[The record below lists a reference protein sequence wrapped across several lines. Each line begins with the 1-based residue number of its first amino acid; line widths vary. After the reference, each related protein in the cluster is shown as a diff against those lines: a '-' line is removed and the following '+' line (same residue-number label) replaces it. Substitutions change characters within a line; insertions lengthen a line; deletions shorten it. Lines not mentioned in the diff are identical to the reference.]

1 MADQEID
8 RLLLEIEV
16 EDKTQGG
23 SKKLVD
29 EFATAISKLQA
40 EINKLDVSK
49 LEAVS
54 KALSFGGAGGG
65 GAKGTSAI
73 GKQSA
78 ELKQAR
84 KELAALTKAYDE
96 YAQAGVS
103 GDALATIREQ
113 LGIDEAQK
121 KVDELSTQGGVGSAI
136 EDVEQTTKDWSEE
149 VGEINTKM
157 DYLQAKA
164 ELVQETLE
172 KGAKTKRAYIN
183 LKGQEISLDERITKE
198 IEKQEK
204 AQADLDKKLKDAGL
218 KQSLGGLDTPL
229 QALQAQLTL
238 VNEKLKNS
246 DLTAEQYVRLR
257 KQALSLEQRIN
268 KEIEKQLPK
277 QDKTKKS
284 ELGALHASIKRVAIY
299 RAIRGALKAITNAFK
314 EGFGN
319 LAQFS
324 DEVNQTMSQLT
335 SSFTI
340 IKNSVAVSFLP
351 LLNALAPTMQALA
364 GDIANIANAIS
375 YLTAKMQGN
384 ATYLKVNVDYL
395 KKFNEQSRLLSF
407 DTFEKLGNNTDVSGM
422 FDEAKVSEGF
432 DTGKLAEALTIL
444 TSIAGVLAI
453 IGGAKIISHIVDG
466 SLKEGIKSITSGL
479 KSGYGQL
486 ALWVAAIGLLALGIE
501 KVTNNWNDANIE
513 GWEKGIVIATAAMAA
528 LATAVIAVV
537 MAVQGLKGV
546 GAVIAMGVGLTGAIL
561 AAGTEIAKITKPK
574 NYAFGGDYNSADL
587 FYANENGQ
595 TELIA
600 STNSGSGAVM
610 NMQQLESAIY
620 SGMVKAMASGENG
633 ESAIYLDGNKV
644 GTFIAGNNGFRSEAN
659 RRNTGLNWR

>member
-54 KALSFGGAGGG
+54 KALSFSGAGGG
-65 GAKGTSAI
+65 GAKGTSGV

-84 KELAALTKAYDE
+84 KELAELTKAYDE
-96 YAQAGVS
+96 FARAGVR
-103 GDALATIREQ
+103 GDDLASIREQ

-121 KVDELSTQGGVGSAI
+121 RVDELSAQGGMGEQLKQVENVAHKQLELNSLR
-136 EDVEQTTKDWSEE
+136 DVQRAQLDIINRKLQNENLSEE
-149 VGEINTKM
+149 
-157 DYLQAKA
+157 
-164 ELVQETLE
+164 
-172 KGAKTKRAYIN
+172 
-183 LKGQEISLDERITKE
+183 
-198 IEKQEK
+198 
-204 AQADLDKKLKDAGL
+204 
-218 KQSLGGLDTPL
+218 
-229 QALQAQLTL
+229 
-238 VNEKLKNS
+238 
-246 DLTAEQYVRLR
+246 EQVRLK
-257 KQALSLEQRIN
+257 KQALSLE
-268 KEIEKQLPK
+268 KAMKGTGEKNLL
-277 QDKTKKS
+277 S
-284 ELGALHASIKRVAIY
+284 AIKRVAIY

-314 EGFGN
+314 EGFSN

-324 DEVNQTMSQLT
+324 DEVNQKMSQLT

-340 IKNSVAVSFLP
+340 IKNSVAVTFLP

-479 KSGYGQL
+479 KSGYGQI
-486 ALWVAAIGLLALGIE
+486 ALWVAAIGSLAVGIE
-501 KVTNNWNDANIE
+501 KVVNNWNNANIE

-528 LATAVIAVV
+528 LATALTAVV
-537 MAVQGLKGV
+537 MSIQGLKGV
-546 GAVIAMGVGLTGAIL
+546 GAVVAMGVALTGAIL
-561 AAGTEIAKITKPK
+561 AAGTEIAKATKPK

-600 STNSGSGAVM
+600 STNSGGGAVM

-620 SGMVKAMASGENG
+620 SGMVKAMASGESG

>member
-40 EINKLDVSK
+40 EINKLDTSK

-54 KALSFGGAGGG
+54 KALSFSGVGGG
-65 GAKGTSAI
+65 GAKGTSAV

-121 KVDELSTQGGVGSAI
+121 RVDELSAQGGMGEQLQQVENVAHKQLELNSLR
-136 EDVEQTTKDWSEE
+136 DVQTAQLDIINKKLQDENLSEE
-149 VGEINTKM
+149 
-157 DYLQAKA
+157 
-164 ELVQETLE
+164 
-172 KGAKTKRAYIN
+172 
-183 LKGQEISLDERITKE
+183 
-198 IEKQEK
+198 
-204 AQADLDKKLKDAGL
+204 
-218 KQSLGGLDTPL
+218 
-229 QALQAQLTL
+229 
-238 VNEKLKNS
+238 
-246 DLTAEQYVRLR
+246 EQVRLK
-257 KQALSLEQRIN
+257 KQALSLEKALN
-268 KEIEKQLPK
+268 GTGEKSLV
-277 QDKTKKS
+277 S
-284 ELGALHASIKRVAIY
+284 AIKRVAIY
-299 RAIRGALKAITNAFK
+299 RAIRGGLKAIASAFK
-314 EGFGN
+314 EGFSN
-319 LAQFS
+319 LAEYS
-324 DEVNQTMSQLT
+324 EEVNNTLSQLT

-340 IKNSVAVSFLP
+340 IKNSVAVAFLP
-351 LLNALAPTMQALA
+351 LVNAITPIIQALA
-364 GDIANIANAIS
+364 GNIANIANAIS

-395 KKFNEQSRLLSF
+395 KKFNEQSKLLSF

-444 TSIAGVLAI
+444 TSIAGVLAV

-479 KSGYGQL
+479 KSGYGQI
-486 ALWVAAIGLLALGIE
+486 ALWVAAIGSLAVGIE
-501 KVTNNWNDANIE
+501 KVVNNWNNANIE

-600 STNSGSGAVM
+600 STNSGGGAVM

>member
-54 KALSFGGAGGG
+54 KALSFSVAGGG

-73 GKQSA
+73 GKQSEEVKGLNN
-78 ELKQAR
+78 ELKKLQKTREDILKQKVWGGSSLGEILSAKYTDKEGNTSVVSKEFAAQLSEQFGLNAIDKQIEEVQTKLSQAQMPQR
-84 KELAALTKAYDE
+84 QGGTGEQLQQIENATKAVDKEL
-96 YAQAGVS
+96 
-103 GDALATIREQ
+103 
-113 LGIDEAQK
+113 
-121 KVDELSTQGGVGSAI
+121 ELNTLR
-136 EDVEQTTKDWSEE
+136 DVQ
-149 VGEINTKM
+149 
-157 DYLQAKA
+157 
-164 ELVQETLE
+164 
-172 KGAKTKRAYIN
+172 
-183 LKGQEISLDERITKE
+183 
-198 IEKQEK
+198 K
-204 AQADLDKKLKDAGL
+204 AQLN
-218 KQSLGGLDTPL
+218 
-229 QALQAQLTL
+229 
-238 VNEKLKNS
+238 VINEKLKDQNLS
-246 DLTAEQYVRLR
+246 EEEYIKLK
-257 KQALSLEQRIN
+257 KQALSLE
-268 KEIEKQLPK
+268 KAMKGTGEKNLF
-277 QDKTKKS
+277 
-284 ELGALHASIKRVAIY
+284 AAIKRVAIY

-314 EGFGN
+314 EGFSN

-324 DEVNQTMSQLT
+324 DEVNQTVSQFT

-340 IKNSVAVSFLP
+340 IKNSVAVAFLP
-351 LLNALAPTMQALA
+351 LLNAITPIVQKIAIV
-364 GDIANIANAIS
+364 IANLANSIS
-375 YLTAKMQGN
+375 YLSAKLKGN
-384 ATYLKVNVDYL
+384 ATYLKINTDYL

-407 DTFEKLGNNTDVSGM
+407 DTFEKLQGGDDVSDM
-422 FDEAKVSEGF
+422 FKKAETADGYDNEELAKSF
-432 DTGKLAEALTIL
+432 ALLGGIATIV
-444 TSIAGVLAI
+444 GV
-453 IGGAKIISHIVDG
+453 IGGSKIVELITSGVISKGLKTIVG
-466 SLKEGIKSITSGL
+466 IIKSINIEMV
-479 KSGYGQL
+479 
-486 ALWVAAIGLLALGIE
+486 AWVAGFVLLIAGI
-501 KVTNNWNDANIE
+501 VDLVASWNDINFE
-513 GWEKGIVIATAAMAA
+513 PWEKAVTIILAIAGGLVGVYVA
-528 LATAVIAVV
+528 LNALKATLPVA
-537 MAVQGLKGV
+537 
-546 GAVIAMGVGLTGAIL
+546 IAMGMALAGAVALI
-561 AAGTEIAKITKPK
+561 GTEVGKNSPK

-600 STNSGSGAVM
+600 STNSGGGAVM

>member
-54 KALSFGGAGGG
+54 KALSFSGVGGG
-65 GAKGTSAI
+65 GAKGTSAV
-73 GKQSA
+73 GKQSEEVKKLNS
-78 ELKQAR
+78 ELKNLKKTREDILKQKVLGDASLGDILATDKEGKTSVVPEETAKQLYEEFGLNAIDKQIEEVQTKLSQAQI
-84 KELAALTKAYDE
+84 
-96 YAQAGVS
+96 AQA
-103 GDALATIREQ
+103 
-113 LGIDEAQK
+113 
-121 KVDELSTQGGVGSAI
+121 QGGMGEQRRQVENVAHKQLELNSLR
-136 EDVEQTTKDWSEE
+136 DVQTAQLDIINKKLQDENLSEE
-149 VGEINTKM
+149 EQI
-157 DYLQAKA
+157 
-164 ELVQETLE
+164 
-172 KGAKTKRAYIN
+172 
-183 LKGQEISLDERITKE
+183 
-198 IEKQEK
+198 
-204 AQADLDKKLKDAGL
+204 KLK
-218 KQSLGGLDTPL
+218 
-229 QALQAQLTL
+229 
-238 VNEKLKNS
+238 
-246 DLTAEQYVRLR
+246 
-257 KQALSLEQRIN
+257 KQALSLE
-268 KEIEKQLPK
+268 KSMKGTGEKNLL
-277 QDKTKKS
+277 S
-284 ELGALHASIKRVAIY
+284 AIKRVAIY

-319 LAQFS
+319 IAQFS
-324 DEVNQTMSQLT
+324 DEVNQKVSQLT

-340 IKNSVAVSFLP
+340 IKNSVAVAFLP
-351 LLNALAPTMQALA
+351 LVNAITPFIQWVSVS
-364 GDIANIANAIS
+364 IANLANSIS
-375 YLTAKMQGN
+375 YLSAKLKGN

-479 KSGYGQL
+479 KSGYGQI
-486 ALWVAAIGLLALGIE
+486 ALWVAAIGSLAVGIE
-501 KVTNNWNDANIE
+501 KVVNNWNNANIE

-528 LATAVIAVV
+528 LATAVIAIV

-561 AAGTEIAKITKPK
+561 AAGTEIAKATKPK

-600 STNSGSGAVM
+600 STNSGGGAVM

>member
-23 SKKLVD
+23 SKKLVG

-54 KALSFGGAGGG
+54 KALSFSGAGGG

-78 ELKQAR
+78 ELKKAK
-84 KELAALTKAYDE
+84 KELAEFTKIYNE

-103 GDALATIREQ
+103 GDALAIIRKQ

-121 KVDELSTQGGVGSAI
+121 RVDELSAQGGVGSAT
-136 EDVEQTTKDWSEE
+136 EGVEQTTKDLSEE
-149 VGEINTKM
+149 FGEINTKM
-157 DYLQAKA
+157 DYLQAKS
-164 ELVQETLE
+164 ELVQEALE
-172 KGAKTKRAYIN
+172 KGVKTRKAYVN

-204 AQADLDKKLKDAGL
+204 AQADLDKKAKDAGL
-218 KQSLGGLDTPL
+218 KQSLGDLDTPL
-229 QALQAQLTL
+229 QALQAELTL

-246 DLTAEQYVRLR
+246 DLTSDQYVRLR

-284 ELGALHASIKRVAIY
+284 ELETLRASIKRVSIY
-299 RAIRGALKAITNAFK
+299 RAIRGALKAIVNAFK

-340 IKNSVAVSFLP
+340 IKNSVAVIFLP
-351 LLNALAPTMQALA
+351 LLNAITPIIQALA
-364 GDIANIANAIS
+364 GNIANIANAIS

-395 KKFNEQSRLLSF
+395 KKFNEQSNLLSF

-432 DTGKLAEALTIL
+432 DTSKLAEALTIL
-444 TSIAGVLAI
+444 TSIAGVLAV
-453 IGGAKIISHIVDG
+453 IGGAKIISHIMDG

-486 ALWVAAIGLLALGIE
+486 ALWVAAIGLLAVGIE
-501 KVTNNWNDANIE
+501 KVANNWNDANVE
-513 GWEKGIVIATAAMAA
+513 GWEKVLVITTAAMAA
-528 LATAVIAVV
+528 LATALIAVV
-537 MAVQGLKGV
+537 MAAQGLKGIP
-546 GAVIAMGVGLTGAIL
+546 AVVAMGIGLTGAIL
-561 AAGTEIAKITKPK
+561 AAGMEISKITKPK

-600 STNSGSGAVM
+600 STNSGGGAVM

>member
-40 EINKLDVSK
+40 EINKLDTSK

-54 KALSFGGAGGG
+54 KALSFSGAGGG

-78 ELKQAR
+78 ELKKAK

-103 GDALATIREQ
+103 GDALASIREQ

-121 KVDELSTQGGVGSAI
+121 RVDELSAQGGMGEQLQQVENVAHKQLELNSLR
-136 EDVEQTTKDWSEE
+136 DVQTAQLDIINKKLQDENLSEE
-149 VGEINTKM
+149 EQI
-157 DYLQAKA
+157 
-164 ELVQETLE
+164 
-172 KGAKTKRAYIN
+172 
-183 LKGQEISLDERITKE
+183 
-198 IEKQEK
+198 
-204 AQADLDKKLKDAGL
+204 KLK
-218 KQSLGGLDTPL
+218 
-229 QALQAQLTL
+229 
-238 VNEKLKNS
+238 
-246 DLTAEQYVRLR
+246 
-257 KQALSLEQRIN
+257 KQALSLE
-268 KEIEKQLPK
+268 KAMKGTGEKNLF
-277 QDKTKKS
+277 S
-284 ELGALHASIKRVAIY
+284 AIKRVAVY

-314 EGFGN
+314 EGFSN

-324 DEVNQTMSQLT
+324 DEVNQTMSQLQ

-340 IKNSVAVSFLP
+340 IKNSVAVAFLP
-351 LLNALAPTMQALA
+351 LVNLITPIIQRLSVGIA
-364 GDIANIANAIS
+364 GLANAIS

-407 DTFEKLGNNTDVSGM
+407 DTFEKLGSGTDVSGM
-422 FDEAKVSEGF
+422 FEEVQVSEGISKIS
-432 DTGKLAEALTIL
+432 DDLNEVSYALMG
-444 TSIAGVLAI
+444 IAGTLAI
-453 IGGAKIISHIVDG
+453 IGGSKVIKFITDG
-466 SLKEGIKSITSGL
+466 SLAKGIKSIGNAI
-479 KSGYGQL
+479 KSGYGEI
-486 ALWVAAIGLLALGIE
+486 ALWVAAVALLAAGI
-501 KVTNNWNDANIE
+501 VDIASSWDNANFE
-513 GWEKGIVIATAAMAA
+513 GWEKGIVILTASFVGLATAIAAAAMAIQGIKGAGAVLALSAA
-528 LATAVIAVV
+528 LA
-537 MAVQGLKGV
+537 
-546 GAVIAMGVGLTGAIL
+546 GATLLI
-561 AAGTEIAKITKPK
+561 GTEISKATKPK
-574 NYAFGGDYNSADL
+574 NYAFGGDYSSADL

-600 STNSGSGAVM
+600 STNSGGGAVM

>member
-54 KALSFGGAGGG
+54 KALSFSGAGGG
-65 GAKGTSAI
+65 GAKGTSGV

-84 KELAALTKAYDE
+84 KELAELTKAYDE
-96 YAQAGVS
+96 FARAGVR
-103 GDALATIREQ
+103 GDDLASIREQ

-121 KVDELSTQGGVGSAI
+121 RVDELSAQGGMGEQLQNVENVAHKQLELNSLR
-136 EDVEQTTKDWSEE
+136 DVQTAQLDIINKKLQNENLSEE
-149 VGEINTKM
+149 
-157 DYLQAKA
+157 
-164 ELVQETLE
+164 
-172 KGAKTKRAYIN
+172 
-183 LKGQEISLDERITKE
+183 
-198 IEKQEK
+198 
-204 AQADLDKKLKDAGL
+204 
-218 KQSLGGLDTPL
+218 
-229 QALQAQLTL
+229 
-238 VNEKLKNS
+238 
-246 DLTAEQYVRLR
+246 EQVRLK
-257 KQALSLEQRIN
+257 KQALSLE
-268 KEIEKQLPK
+268 KAMKGTGEKNLF
-277 QDKTKKS
+277 S
-284 ELGALHASIKRVAIY
+284 AIKRVAVY
-299 RAIRGALKAITNAFK
+299 RLIRGALKAITNAFK

-324 DEVNQTMSQLT
+324 DEVNQTMSQLQ

-340 IKNSVAVSFLP
+340 IKNSVAVAFLP
-351 LLNALAPTMQALA
+351 FVNLITPIIQRLSVGIA
-364 GDIANIANAIS
+364 GLANAIS
-375 YLTAKMQGN
+375 YLTAKMQGS

-422 FDEAKVSEGF
+422 FEEVQVSEGISKIS
-432 DTGKLAEALTIL
+432 DDLNEVSYALIG
-444 TSIAGVLAI
+444 IAGTLAI
-453 IGGAKIISHIVDG
+453 IGGSKVIKFITDG
-466 SLKEGIKSITSGL
+466 SLAKGIKSIGTAI
-479 KSGYGQL
+479 KSGYGEI
-486 ALWVAAIGLLALGIE
+486 ALWVVAVALLAAGI
-501 KVTNNWNDANIE
+501 VDIASSWDNANFE
-513 GWEKGIVIATAAMAA
+513 GWEKGIVILTASFVGLATAIAAAAMAIQGIKGAGAVLALGAA
-528 LATAVIAVV
+528 LA
-537 MAVQGLKGV
+537 
-546 GAVIAMGVGLTGAIL
+546 GATLLI
-561 AAGTEIAKITKPK
+561 GTEISKATKPK

-600 STNSGSGAVM
+600 STNSGGGAVM

>member
-40 EINKLDVSK
+40 EINKLDTSK

-54 KALSFGGAGGG
+54 KALSFSGAGGG
-65 GAKGTSAI
+65 GAKGTSGV

-78 ELKQAR
+78 ELKKAK
-84 KELAALTKAYDE
+84 KELAELTKIYDE

-121 KVDELSTQGGVGSAI
+121 KVDELSRQGGMGEQFQQVENVAHKQLELNSLR
-136 EDVEQTTKDWSEE
+136 DVQTAQLDIINKKLQDENLSEE
-149 VGEINTKM
+149 EQI
-157 DYLQAKA
+157 
-164 ELVQETLE
+164 
-172 KGAKTKRAYIN
+172 
-183 LKGQEISLDERITKE
+183 
-198 IEKQEK
+198 
-204 AQADLDKKLKDAGL
+204 KLK
-218 KQSLGGLDTPL
+218 
-229 QALQAQLTL
+229 
-238 VNEKLKNS
+238 
-246 DLTAEQYVRLR
+246 
-257 KQALSLEQRIN
+257 KQALSLE
-268 KEIEKQLPK
+268 KAMKGTGEKNLL
-277 QDKTKKS
+277 S
-284 ELGALHASIKRVAIY
+284 AIKRVAIY
-299 RAIRGALKAITNAFK
+299 RAIRGALKAITNALK
-314 EGFGN
+314 EGFSN

-340 IKNSVAVSFLP
+340 IKNSVAVIFLP
-351 LLNALAPTMQALA
+351 LLNAITPIIQALA
-364 GDIANIANAIS
+364 GNIANIANAIS

-479 KSGYGQL
+479 KSGYGQI
-486 ALWVAAIGLLALGIE
+486 ALWVAAIGSLAVGIE
-501 KVTNNWNDANIE
+501 KVVNNWNNANIE

-528 LATAVIAVV
+528 LATAIIAVV

-561 AAGTEIAKITKPK
+561 AAGTEIAKATKPK

-600 STNSGSGAVM
+600 STNSGGGAVM

>member
-23 SKKLVD
+23 SKKLVED
-29 EFATAISKLQA
+29 FATAISKLQA
-40 EINKLDVSK
+40 EINKLDTSK

-54 KALSFGGAGGG
+54 KALSFSGAGGG

-84 KELAALTKAYDE
+84 KELAALTKAYNE

-103 GDALATIREQ
+103 GDALAIIREQ

-121 KVDELSTQGGVGSAI
+121 RVDELSAQGGMGEQLQQVENVAHKQLELNSLR
-136 EDVEQTTKDWSEE
+136 DVQTAQLDIINKKLQDENLSEE
-149 VGEINTKM
+149 
-157 DYLQAKA
+157 
-164 ELVQETLE
+164 
-172 KGAKTKRAYIN
+172 
-183 LKGQEISLDERITKE
+183 
-198 IEKQEK
+198 
-204 AQADLDKKLKDAGL
+204 
-218 KQSLGGLDTPL
+218 
-229 QALQAQLTL
+229 
-238 VNEKLKNS
+238 
-246 DLTAEQYVRLR
+246 EQVRLK
-257 KQALSLEQRIN
+257 KQALSLEKALN
-268 KEIEKQLPK
+268 GTGEKSLV
-277 QDKTKKS
+277 S
-284 ELGALHASIKRVAIY
+284 AIKRVAIY
-299 RAIRGALKAITNAFK
+299 RAIRGGLKAIASAFK

-319 LAQFS
+319 LAEYS
-324 DEVNQTMSQLT
+324 EEVNNTLSQLT

-340 IKNSVAVSFLP
+340 IKNSVAVAFLP

-364 GDIANIANAIS
+364 GNIANIANAIS

-444 TSIAGVLAI
+444 TSIAGVLAV
-453 IGGAKIISHIVDG
+453 IGVAKIISHIVDG
-466 SLKEGIKSITSGL
+466 SLKDGIKSITSGL
-479 KSGYGQL
+479 KSGYGQI
-486 ALWVAAIGLLALGIE
+486 ALWVAAIGSLAVGIE
-501 KVTNNWNDANIE
+501 KVVNNWNNANIE

-528 LATAVIAVV
+528 LATAIIAVV

-546 GAVIAMGVGLTGAIL
+546 GAVVAMGIGLTGAIL
-561 AAGTEIAKITKPK
+561 AAGMEISKITKPK

-600 STNSGSGAVM
+600 STNSGGGAVM

>member
-23 SKKLVD
+23 SKKLVED
-29 EFATAISKLQA
+29 FATAISKLQA

-54 KALSFGGAGGG
+54 KALSFSGG

-78 ELKQAR
+78 ELKKAK
-84 KELAALTKAYDE
+84 KELAELTKAYDE

-121 KVDELSTQGGVGSAI
+121 RVDELSAKGGMGEQLQQVENVAHKQLELNSLR
-136 EDVEQTTKDWSEE
+136 DVQTAQLDIINKKLQDENLSEE
-149 VGEINTKM
+149 
-157 DYLQAKA
+157 
-164 ELVQETLE
+164 
-172 KGAKTKRAYIN
+172 
-183 LKGQEISLDERITKE
+183 
-198 IEKQEK
+198 
-204 AQADLDKKLKDAGL
+204 
-218 KQSLGGLDTPL
+218 
-229 QALQAQLTL
+229 
-238 VNEKLKNS
+238 
-246 DLTAEQYVRLR
+246 EQVRLK
-257 KQALSLEQRIN
+257 KQALSLEKALN
-268 KEIEKQLPK
+268 GTGEKSLV
-277 QDKTKKS
+277 S
-284 ELGALHASIKRVAIY
+284 AIKRVAIY
-299 RAIRGALKAITNAFK
+299 RAIRGGLKAIASAFK

-319 LAQFS
+319 LAEYS
-324 DEVNQTMSQLT
+324 EEVNNTLSQLT

-340 IKNSVAVSFLP
+340 IKNSVAVAFLP

-364 GDIANIANAIS
+364 GNIANIANAIS

-479 KSGYGQL
+479 KSGYGQI
-486 ALWVAAIGLLALGIE
+486 ALWVAAIGSLAVGIE
-501 KVTNNWNDANIE
+501 KVVNNWNNANIE

-561 AAGTEIAKITKPK
+561 AAGIEIAKITKPK

-600 STNSGSGAVM
+600 STNSGGGAVM

-620 SGMVKAMASGENG
+620 SGMVKAMASSENG

-644 GTFIAGNNGFRSEAN
+644 GTFIAGNNGFRNEAN

>member
-23 SKKLVD
+23 SKKLVED
-29 EFATAISKLQA
+29 FATAISKLQA
-40 EINKLDVSK
+40 EINKLDTSK

-54 KALSFGGAGGG
+54 KALSFSGVGGG

-73 GKQSA
+73 GKQSEEVKKLNS
-78 ELKQAR
+78 ELKNLQKTRADIL
-84 KELAALTKAYDE
+84 KQKVL
-96 YAQAGVS
+96 
-103 GDALATIREQ
+103 GDASLGDILATDKEGKTSVVPEETAKQLYEEFGLNAIDKQIEEVQTKLSQAQIPQAQGGMREQ
-113 LGIDEAQK
+113 LQQTENVAHKQLELNSLRDVQTAQLDIINKKLQDEN
-121 KVDELSTQGGVGSAI
+121 L
-136 EDVEQTTKDWSEE
+136 SEE
-149 VGEINTKM
+149 E
-157 DYLQAKA
+157 
-164 ELVQETLE
+164 
-172 KGAKTKRAYIN
+172 YI
-183 LKGQEISLDERITKE
+183 
-198 IEKQEK
+198 
-204 AQADLDKKLKDAGL
+204 KLK
-218 KQSLGGLDTPL
+218 
-229 QALQAQLTL
+229 
-238 VNEKLKNS
+238 
-246 DLTAEQYVRLR
+246 
-257 KQALSLEQRIN
+257 KQALSLE
-268 KEIEKQLPK
+268 KAMKGTGEKNLL
-277 QDKTKKS
+277 S
-284 ELGALHASIKRVAIY
+284 AIKRVAIY
-299 RAIRGALKAITNAFK
+299 RAIRGALKAIVNAFK

-324 DEVNQTMSQLT
+324 DEVNAKMSQLT

-340 IKNSVAVSFLP
+340 IKNSVAVIFLP
-351 LLNALAPTMQALA
+351 LLNAITPIIQALA
-364 GDIANIANAIS
+364 GNIANIANAIS

-384 ATYLKVNVDYL
+384 ATYLKANVDYL

-422 FDEAKVSEGF
+422 FDEAKVSDGF

-444 TSIAGVLAI
+444 TSIAGVLTV

-479 KSGYGQL
+479 KSGYGQI
-486 ALWVAAIGLLALGIE
+486 ALWVAAIGLLVTGIE
-501 KVTNNWNDANIE
+501 KLANNWNDANISN
-513 GWEKGIVIATAAMAA
+513 WDKAIIITTAALAAMATA
-528 LATAVIAVV
+528 LTAIV
-537 MAVQGLKGV
+537 MSAQGLKGV
-546 GAVIAMGVGLTGAIL
+546 GAVVAMGVALTGAIL
-561 AAGTEIAKITKPK
+561 AAGTEIAKATKPK

-600 STNSGSGAVM
+600 STNSGGGAVM

>member
-78 ELKQAR
+78 ELKKAK
-84 KELAALTKAYDE
+84 KELTELTKAYDE

-121 KVDELSTQGGVGSAI
+121 RVDELSAQDRMREQLQQTENVAHKQLELNSLR
-136 EDVEQTTKDWSEE
+136 DVQTAQLDIINKKLQDENLSEE
-149 VGEINTKM
+149 EQI
-157 DYLQAKA
+157 
-164 ELVQETLE
+164 
-172 KGAKTKRAYIN
+172 
-183 LKGQEISLDERITKE
+183 
-198 IEKQEK
+198 
-204 AQADLDKKLKDAGL
+204 KLK
-218 KQSLGGLDTPL
+218 
-229 QALQAQLTL
+229 
-238 VNEKLKNS
+238 
-246 DLTAEQYVRLR
+246 
-257 KQALSLEQRIN
+257 KQALSLE
-268 KEIEKQLPK
+268 KAMKGTGEKNLF
-277 QDKTKKS
+277 S
-284 ELGALHASIKRVAIY
+284 AIKRVAVY
-299 RAIRGALKAITNAFK
+299 RLIRGALKAITNAFK
-314 EGFGN
+314 EGFSN
-319 LAQFS
+319 LAGYS
-324 DEVNQTMSQLT
+324 EEVNNTLSQLT
-335 SSFTI
+335 SSFTT
-340 IKNSVAVSFLP
+340 IKNSVAVAFLP
-351 LLNALAPTMQALA
+351 LLNAITPIIQALA
-364 GDIANIANAIS
+364 GNIANIANAIS

-395 KKFNEQSRLLSF
+395 KKFNEQSKLLSF

-444 TSIAGVLAI
+444 TSIAGVLTV

-479 KSGYGQL
+479 KSGYGQI
-486 ALWVAAIGLLALGIE
+486 ALWVAAIGSLAVGIE
-501 KVTNNWNDANIE
+501 KVVNNWNNANIE

-537 MAVQGLKGV
+537 MDVQGLKGV

-644 GTFIAGNNGFRSEAN
+644 GTFIAGNNGFRSEAT

>member
-8 RLLLEIEV
+8 RLLLEIQV

-40 EINKLDVSK
+40 EINKLDTSK

-54 KALSFGGAGGG
+54 KALSFSGGG
-65 GAKGTSAI
+65 GTGKGTSAI
-73 GKQSA
+73 SKQ
-78 ELKQAR
+78 
-84 KELAALTKAYDE
+84 
-96 YAQAGVS
+96 
-103 GDALATIREQ
+103 
-113 LGIDEAQK
+113 
-121 KVDELSTQGGVGSAI
+121 
-136 EDVEQTTKDWSEE
+136 SEE
-149 VGEINTKM
+149 VKGLNNELKKLQKTREDILKQKVWGGSSLGEILSAKHTDKEGNTSVVPENVAAQLSEQFGLSEIDKQIAEVQSK
-157 DYLQAKA
+157 LSQVQIPQAQGGTGEQLKQVENVA
-164 ELVQETLE
+164 HKQLELNSLRDVQIAQLNI
-172 KGAKTKRAYIN
+172 IN
-183 LKGQEISLDERITKE
+183 
-198 IEKQEK
+198 
-204 AQADLDKKLKDAGL
+204 KKL
-218 KQSLGGLDTPL
+218 Q
-229 QALQAQLTL
+229 
-238 VNEKLKNS
+238 NENLS
-246 DLTAEQYVRLR
+246 EEEQVRLK
-257 KQALSLEQRIN
+257 KQALSLE
-268 KEIEKQLPK
+268 KAMKGTGEKNLL
-277 QDKTKKS
+277 S
-284 ELGALHASIKRVAIY
+284 AIKRVAIY

-432 DTGKLAEALTIL
+432 DTSKLAEALTIL

-466 SLKEGIKSITSGL
+466 SLKAGIKSITSGL
-479 KSGYGQL
+479 KSGYGQI
-486 ALWVAAIGLLALGIE
+486 ALWVAAIGLLAVGIE
-501 KVTNNWNDANIE
+501 KVVNNWNDANISNWDKAII
-513 GWEKGIVIATAAMAA
+513 GATAALAA
-528 LATAVIAVV
+528 MATALIAVV

-600 STNSGSGAVM
+600 STNSGGGAVM

>member
-54 KALSFGGAGGG
+54 KALSFSGVGGG
-65 GAKGTSAI
+65 GAKGTSGV

-78 ELKQAR
+78 ELKKAR
-84 KELAALTKAYDE
+84 KELTELTKAYDE
-96 YAQAGVS
+96 YVQAGVS
-103 GDALATIREQ
+103 RDALASIREQ

-121 KVDELSTQGGVGSAI
+121 RVDELSAKGGTGEQLQQVENVAHKQLELNSLR
-136 EDVEQTTKDWSEE
+136 DVQKAQLDIINKKLQDENLSEE
-149 VGEINTKM
+149 
-157 DYLQAKA
+157 
-164 ELVQETLE
+164 
-172 KGAKTKRAYIN
+172 
-183 LKGQEISLDERITKE
+183 
-198 IEKQEK
+198 
-204 AQADLDKKLKDAGL
+204 
-218 KQSLGGLDTPL
+218 
-229 QALQAQLTL
+229 
-238 VNEKLKNS
+238 
-246 DLTAEQYVRLR
+246 EQVRLK
-257 KQALSLEQRIN
+257 KQALSLE
-268 KEIEKQLPK
+268 KAMKGTGEKNLL
-277 QDKTKKS
+277 S
-284 ELGALHASIKRVAIY
+284 AIKRVAIY

-314 EGFGN
+314 EGFTN

-324 DEVNQTMSQLT
+324 DEVNQKMSQLT

-351 LLNALAPTMQALA
+351 LLNALAPTIQALA
-364 GDIANIANAIS
+364 GNIANIANAIS

-479 KSGYGQL
+479 KSGYGQI
-486 ALWVAAIGLLALGIE
+486 ALWVAAIGSLAVGIE
-501 KVTNNWNDANIE
+501 KVVNNWNNANIE

-528 LATAVIAVV
+528 LATALTAVV
-537 MAVQGLKGV
+537 MSIQGLKGV
-546 GAVIAMGVGLTGAIL
+546 GAVVAMGVALTGAIL
-561 AAGTEIAKITKPK
+561 AAGTEIAKATKPK

-600 STNSGSGAVM
+600 STNSGGGAVM

>member
-54 KALSFGGAGGG
+54 KALSFSGVGGG
-65 GAKGTSAI
+65 GAKGTSAV

-103 GDALATIREQ
+103 GDALASIREQ

-121 KVDELSTQGGVGSAI
+121 RVDELSAQGGMGEQLQQVENVAHKQLELNSLR
-136 EDVEQTTKDWSEE
+136 DVQTAQLDIINKKLQDENLSEE
-149 VGEINTKM
+149 EQI
-157 DYLQAKA
+157 
-164 ELVQETLE
+164 
-172 KGAKTKRAYIN
+172 
-183 LKGQEISLDERITKE
+183 
-198 IEKQEK
+198 
-204 AQADLDKKLKDAGL
+204 KLK
-218 KQSLGGLDTPL
+218 
-229 QALQAQLTL
+229 
-238 VNEKLKNS
+238 
-246 DLTAEQYVRLR
+246 
-257 KQALSLEQRIN
+257 KQALSLE
-268 KEIEKQLPK
+268 KAMKGTGEKNLF
-277 QDKTKKS
+277 T
-284 ELGALHASIKRVAIY
+284 AIKRVAVY
-299 RAIRGALKAITNAFK
+299 RLIRGALKTITNAFK
-314 EGFGN
+314 EGFSN

-324 DEVNQTMSQLT
+324 DEVNQKMSQLT

-340 IKNSVAVSFLP
+340 IKNSVAVTFLP

-422 FDEAKVSEGF
+422 FDEVKVSEGF

-444 TSIAGVLAI
+444 TSIAGVLTV

-479 KSGYGQL
+479 KSGYGQI
-486 ALWVAAIGLLALGIE
+486 ALWVAAIGLLAVGIE
-501 KVTNNWNDANIE
+501 KITNNWNNANVE
-513 GWEKGIVIATAAMAA
+513 SWEKGIVIATAAMAA

-600 STNSGSGAVM
+600 STNSGGGAVM

>member
-54 KALSFGGAGGG
+54 KALSFSGAG

-73 GKQSA
+73 GKQS
-78 ELKQAR
+78 EEVKELNNQLKKLQKTREDILKQKVLGGASLGEILGAKYTD
-84 KELAALTKAYDE
+84 KEGKTSAVPEETVAQLFEKFGLNAIDKQIEEVQTKLSQ
-96 YAQAGVS
+96 AQMPQRQG
-103 GDALATIREQ
+103 GTGEQ
-113 LGIDEAQK
+113 LKQVENVAHKQLELNSLRDVQTAQLDIINK
-121 KVDELSTQGGVGSAI
+121 KLQG
-136 EDVEQTTKDWSEE
+136 ENLSEE
-149 VGEINTKM
+149 EQI
-157 DYLQAKA
+157 
-164 ELVQETLE
+164 
-172 KGAKTKRAYIN
+172 
-183 LKGQEISLDERITKE
+183 
-198 IEKQEK
+198 
-204 AQADLDKKLKDAGL
+204 KLK
-218 KQSLGGLDTPL
+218 
-229 QALQAQLTL
+229 
-238 VNEKLKNS
+238 
-246 DLTAEQYVRLR
+246 
-257 KQALSLEQRIN
+257 KQALSLE
-268 KEIEKQLPK
+268 KAMKGTGEKNLF
-277 QDKTKKS
+277 T
-284 ELGALHASIKRVAIY
+284 AIKRVAVY
-299 RAIRGALKAITNAFK
+299 RLIRGALKAIISTFK

-324 DEVNQTMSQLT
+324 DEVNQKMSQLT

-340 IKNSVAVSFLP
+340 IKNSVAVIFLP
-351 LLNALAPTMQALA
+351 LLNAITPIIQALA
-364 GDIANIANAIS
+364 GNIANIANAIS

-395 KKFNEQSRLLSF
+395 KKFNEQSNLLSF

-444 TSIAGVLAI
+444 TSIAGVLTI
-453 IGGAKIISHIVDG
+453 IGGAKIISHIRDG
-466 SLKEGIKSITSGL
+466 SLKKGIKAITSGL
-479 KSGYGQL
+479 ESGYGQI
-486 ALWVAAIGLLALGIE
+486 ALWVAAIGLLVTGIE
-501 KVTNNWNDANIE
+501 KLANNWNDANISD
-513 GWEKGIVIATAAMAA
+513 WDKTIIITTAALAAMATA
-528 LATAVIAVV
+528 LTAIV
-537 MAVQGLKGV
+537 MSIQGLKGV
-546 GAVIAMGVGLTGAIL
+546 GAVVAMGVALTGAIL
-561 AAGTEIAKITKPK
+561 AAGTEIAKATKPK

-600 STNSGSGAVM
+600 STNSGGGAVM

>member
-40 EINKLDVSK
+40 EINKLDTSK

-54 KALSFGGAGGG
+54 KALSFSGVGGG

-103 GDALATIREQ
+103 GDALAIIREQ

-121 KVDELSTQGGVGSAI
+121 RVDELSAQGGMGEQLKQVENVAHKQLELNSLR
-136 EDVEQTTKDWSEE
+136 DVQTAQLDIINKKLQDENLSEE
-149 VGEINTKM
+149 EQI
-157 DYLQAKA
+157 
-164 ELVQETLE
+164 
-172 KGAKTKRAYIN
+172 
-183 LKGQEISLDERITKE
+183 
-198 IEKQEK
+198 
-204 AQADLDKKLKDAGL
+204 KLK
-218 KQSLGGLDTPL
+218 
-229 QALQAQLTL
+229 
-238 VNEKLKNS
+238 
-246 DLTAEQYVRLR
+246 
-257 KQALSLEQRIN
+257 KQALSLE
-268 KEIEKQLPK
+268 KAMKGTGEKNLF
-277 QDKTKKS
+277 S
-284 ELGALHASIKRVAIY
+284 AIKRVAIY

-324 DEVNQTMSQLT
+324 DEVNQKMSQLT

-340 IKNSVAVSFLP
+340 IKNSVAVAFLP
-351 LLNALAPTMQALA
+351 LLNAITPTIQALA
-364 GDIANIANAIS
+364 GNIANIANAIS

-466 SLKEGIKSITSGL
+466 SLKAGIKSITSGL
-479 KSGYGQL
+479 KSGYGQI
-486 ALWVAAIGLLALGIE
+486 ALWVAAIGSLAVGIE
-501 KVTNNWNDANIE
+501 KVVNNWNNANIE

-528 LATAVIAVV
+528 LATAIIAVV

-561 AAGTEIAKITKPK
+561 AAGIEIAKITKPK

-600 STNSGSGAVM
+600 STNSGGGGAVM

>member
-54 KALSFGGAGGG
+54 KALSFSGVSGG
-65 GAKGTSAI
+65 GAKGTSAV

-103 GDALATIREQ
+103 GDALAIIREQ

-121 KVDELSTQGGVGSAI
+121 RVDELSAQGGMGEQLQQVENVAHKQLELNSLR
-136 EDVEQTTKDWSEE
+136 DVQTAQLDIINKKLQDENLSEE
-149 VGEINTKM
+149 
-157 DYLQAKA
+157 
-164 ELVQETLE
+164 
-172 KGAKTKRAYIN
+172 
-183 LKGQEISLDERITKE
+183 
-198 IEKQEK
+198 
-204 AQADLDKKLKDAGL
+204 
-218 KQSLGGLDTPL
+218 
-229 QALQAQLTL
+229 
-238 VNEKLKNS
+238 
-246 DLTAEQYVRLR
+246 EQVRLK
-257 KQALSLEQRIN
+257 KQALSLEKALN
-268 KEIEKQLPK
+268 GTGEKNLV
-277 QDKTKKS
+277 S
-284 ELGALHASIKRVAIY
+284 AIKRVTIY
-299 RAIRGALKAITNAFK
+299 RAIRGALKAIANAFK

-324 DEVNQTMSQLT
+324 DEVNQKMSQLT

-340 IKNSVAVSFLP
+340 IKNSVAVIFLP
-351 LLNALAPTMQALA
+351 LLNAITPIIQALA
-364 GDIANIANAIS
+364 GNIANIANAIS

-453 IGGAKIISHIVDG
+453 IGVAKIISHIVDG

-479 KSGYGQL
+479 KSGYGQI
-486 ALWVAAIGLLALGIE
+486 ALWVAAIGSLAVGIE
-501 KVTNNWNDANIE
+501 KVVNNWNNANIE

-528 LATAVIAVV
+528 LATAIIAVV

-546 GAVIAMGVGLTGAIL
+546 GAVVAMGVALTGAIL
-561 AAGTEIAKITKPK
+561 AAGIEIAKITKPK

-600 STNSGSGAVM
+600 STNSGGGAVM

>member
-23 SKKLVD
+23 SKKLVED
-29 EFATAISKLQA
+29 FATAISKLQA
-40 EINKLDVSK
+40 EINKLDTSK

-54 KALSFGGAGGG
+54 KALSFSGAGGGGG

-103 GDALATIREQ
+103 GDALAIIREQ

-121 KVDELSTQGGVGSAI
+121 RVDELSARGGMGEQLQQVENVAHKQLELNSLR
-136 EDVEQTTKDWSEE
+136 DVQTAQLDIINKKLQDENLSEE
-149 VGEINTKM
+149 EQI
-157 DYLQAKA
+157 
-164 ELVQETLE
+164 
-172 KGAKTKRAYIN
+172 
-183 LKGQEISLDERITKE
+183 
-198 IEKQEK
+198 
-204 AQADLDKKLKDAGL
+204 KLK
-218 KQSLGGLDTPL
+218 
-229 QALQAQLTL
+229 
-238 VNEKLKNS
+238 
-246 DLTAEQYVRLR
+246 
-257 KQALSLEQRIN
+257 KQALSLE
-268 KEIEKQLPK
+268 KAMKGTGEKNLL
-277 QDKTKKS
+277 S
-284 ELGALHASIKRVAIY
+284 AIKRVAIY

-314 EGFGN
+314 EGFSN
-319 LAQFS
+319 LAQFG
-324 DEVNQTMSQLT
+324 DEVNQTMSQLQ

-340 IKNSVAVSFLP
+340 IKNSVAVAFLP
-351 LLNALAPTMQALA
+351 LVNAITPIIQALA
-364 GDIANIANAIS
+364 GNIANIANAIS

-395 KKFNEQSRLLSF
+395 KKFNEQSKLLSF

-453 IGGAKIISHIVDG
+453 ISGAKIISHIVDG

-479 KSGYGQL
+479 KSGYGQI
-486 ALWVAAIGLLALGIE
+486 ALWVAAIGSLAVGIE
-501 KVTNNWNDANIE
+501 KVVNNWNNANIE

-528 LATAVIAVV
+528 LATAIIAVV

-561 AAGTEIAKITKPK
+561 AAGIEISKITKPK

-600 STNSGSGAVM
+600 STNSGGGAVM

>member
-40 EINKLDVSK
+40 EINKLDTSK

-54 KALSFGGAGGG
+54 KALSFSGVGGG
-65 GAKGTSAI
+65 SAKGTSAI

-121 KVDELSTQGGVGSAI
+121 RVDELSARGGMGEQLQQVENVAHKQLELNSLR
-136 EDVEQTTKDWSEE
+136 DVQTAQLDIINKKLQDENLSEE
-149 VGEINTKM
+149 EQI
-157 DYLQAKA
+157 
-164 ELVQETLE
+164 
-172 KGAKTKRAYIN
+172 
-183 LKGQEISLDERITKE
+183 
-198 IEKQEK
+198 
-204 AQADLDKKLKDAGL
+204 KLK
-218 KQSLGGLDTPL
+218 
-229 QALQAQLTL
+229 
-238 VNEKLKNS
+238 
-246 DLTAEQYVRLR
+246 
-257 KQALSLEQRIN
+257 KQALSLE
-268 KEIEKQLPK
+268 KAMKGTGEKNLL
-277 QDKTKKS
+277 S
-284 ELGALHASIKRVAIY
+284 AIKRVAIY

-324 DEVNQTMSQLT
+324 DEVNQTMSQLQ

-340 IKNSVAVSFLP
+340 IKNSVAVAFLP
-351 LLNALAPTMQALA
+351 LVNAITPIIQALA
-364 GDIANIANAIS
+364 GNIANIANAIS

-453 IGGAKIISHIVDG
+453 ISGAKIISHIVDG

-479 KSGYGQL
+479 KSGYGQI
-486 ALWVAAIGLLALGIE
+486 ALWVAAIGSLAVGIE
-501 KVTNNWNDANIE
+501 KVVNNWNNANIE
-513 GWEKGIVIATAAMAA
+513 GWEKSIVISTAAMAA

-600 STNSGSGAVM
+600 STNSGGGAVM

>member
-54 KALSFGGAGGG
+54 KALSFSGAGGG

-73 GKQSA
+73 RKQSD
-78 ELKQAR
+78 ELKNAK
-84 KELAALTKAYDE
+84 KELAALKKFYDE
-96 YAQAGVS
+96 QAQAGVS
-103 GDALATIREQ
+103 TDALAIIREQ

-121 KVDELSTQGGVGSAI
+121 RVDELSAQDGVGSQI
-136 EDVEQTTKDWSEE
+136 EDVEQTTKDLSEE
-149 VGEINTKM
+149 FGEINTKM

-164 ELVQETLE
+164 ELVQEALE
-172 KGAKTKRAYIN
+172 KGVKTRREYVN

-198 IEKQEK
+198 TEKQEK

-246 DLTAEQYVRLR
+246 DLTADQYVRLR

-277 QDKTKKS
+277 QDKNKKS
-284 ELGALHASIKRVAIY
+284 ELGALLASIKRVAVY
-299 RAIRGALKAITNAFK
+299 RAIRAALKAITNAFK

-324 DEVNQTMSQLT
+324 DEVNQKMSQLT

-340 IKNSVAVSFLP
+340 IKNSVAVIFLP
-351 LLNALAPTMQALA
+351 LLNAITPIIQKIAIV
-364 GDIANIANAIS
+364 IANLANSIS
-375 YLTAKMQGN
+375 YLSAKLKGN
-384 ATYLKVNVDYL
+384 ATYLKINTDYL

-407 DTFEKLGNNTDVSGM
+407 DTFEKLQGGTDVSDM
-422 FDEAKVSEGF
+422 FKEVETASGYDNEELAKSF
-432 DTGKLAEALTIL
+432 ALLGGIATIV
-444 TSIAGVLAI
+444 GV
-453 IGGAKIISHIVDG
+453 IGGSKIVELITSGVISKGLKTIVG
-466 SLKEGIKSITSGL
+466 IIKSINIEMV
-479 KSGYGQL
+479 
-486 ALWVAAIGLLALGIE
+486 AWVAGFVLLIAGI
-501 KVTNNWNDANIE
+501 VDLVASWNDINFE
-513 GWEKGIVIATAAMAA
+513 PWEKAVTIILAIAGGLVGVYVA
-528 LATAVIAVV
+528 LNALKATLPVA
-537 MAVQGLKGV
+537 
-546 GAVIAMGVGLTGAIL
+546 IAMGMALAGAVALI
-561 AAGTEIAKITKPK
+561 GTEVGKNSPK

-600 STNSGSGAVM
+600 STNSGGGAVM

>member
-29 EFATAISKLQA
+29 DFATAISKLQA
-40 EINKLDVSK
+40 EINKLDTSK

-54 KALSFGGAGGG
+54 KALSFSGAG

-73 GKQSA
+73 GKQS
-78 ELKQAR
+78 EEVKELNNQLKKLQKTREDILKQKVLGGSTLGEVLGAKYTD
-84 KELAALTKAYDE
+84 KEGNTSVVSKEFAAQLSEQFGLNAIDKQIEEVQTKLSQ
-96 YAQAGVS
+96 AQIPQAQDS
-103 GDALATIREQ
+103 MREQ
-113 LGIDEAQK
+113 LQKAENVAHKQLELNSLRDVQTAQLDIINKKLQDEN
-121 KVDELSTQGGVGSAI
+121 L
-136 EDVEQTTKDWSEE
+136 SEE
-149 VGEINTKM
+149 EQI
-157 DYLQAKA
+157 
-164 ELVQETLE
+164 
-172 KGAKTKRAYIN
+172 
-183 LKGQEISLDERITKE
+183 
-198 IEKQEK
+198 
-204 AQADLDKKLKDAGL
+204 KLK
-218 KQSLGGLDTPL
+218 
-229 QALQAQLTL
+229 
-238 VNEKLKNS
+238 
-246 DLTAEQYVRLR
+246 
-257 KQALSLEQRIN
+257 KQALSLE
-268 KEIEKQLPK
+268 KAMKGTGEKNLF
-277 QDKTKKS
+277 S
-284 ELGALHASIKRVAIY
+284 AIKRVAVY
-299 RAIRGALKAITNAFK
+299 RLIRGVIKEIANAFK
-314 EGFGN
+314 EGFNN

-324 DEVNQTMSQLT
+324 DEVNAKMSQLT

-340 IKNSVAVSFLP
+340 IKNSVAVIFLP
-351 LLNALAPTMQALA
+351 LLNAITPIIQALA
-364 GDIANIANAIS
+364 GSIANIANAIS

-395 KKFNEQSRLLSF
+395 KKFNEQSKLLSF
-407 DTFEKLGNNTDVSGM
+407 DTFEKLGSGPDVSDM
-422 FDEAKVSEGF
+422 FDKAKVSEGF

-444 TSIAGVLAI
+444 TSIAGVLTI
-453 IGGAKIISHIVDG
+453 IGGAKIISHIMDG
-466 SLKEGIKSITSGL
+466 SLKKGIKAIISGL
-479 KSGYGQL
+479 ESGYGQL
-486 ALWVAAIGLLALGIE
+486 ALWVAAIGLLAVGIE
-501 KVTNNWNDANIE
+501 KVTNNWNNANVE
-513 GWEKGIVIATAAMAA
+513 SWEKGIVIATAAMAA

-537 MAVQGLKGV
+537 MAVQGLKGIP
-546 GAVIAMGVGLTGAIL
+546 AVVAMGIGLTGAIL
-561 AAGTEIAKITKPK
+561 AAGMEISKITKPK

-600 STNSGSGAVM
+600 STNSGGGAVM

>member
-40 EINKLDVSK
+40 EINKLDTSK

-54 KALSFGGAGGG
+54 KALSFSGAGGGGG

-103 GDALATIREQ
+103 GDALAIIREQ

-121 KVDELSTQGGVGSAI
+121 RVDELSAQGGMGEQLQQVENVTHKQLELNSLR
-136 EDVEQTTKDWSEE
+136 DVQTAQLDIINKKLQDENLSEE
-149 VGEINTKM
+149 EQI
-157 DYLQAKA
+157 
-164 ELVQETLE
+164 
-172 KGAKTKRAYIN
+172 
-183 LKGQEISLDERITKE
+183 
-198 IEKQEK
+198 
-204 AQADLDKKLKDAGL
+204 KLK
-218 KQSLGGLDTPL
+218 
-229 QALQAQLTL
+229 
-238 VNEKLKNS
+238 
-246 DLTAEQYVRLR
+246 
-257 KQALSLEQRIN
+257 KQALSLE
-268 KEIEKQLPK
+268 KAMKGTGEKNLF
-277 QDKTKKS
+277 S
-284 ELGALHASIKRVAIY
+284 EIKRVAIY
-299 RAIRGALKAITNAFK
+299 RAIRGVLKAITNAFK
-314 EGFGN
+314 EGFSS

-324 DEVNQTMSQLT
+324 DEVNQTMSQLQ

-340 IKNSVAVSFLP
+340 IKNSVAVAFLP
-351 LLNALAPTMQALA
+351 LVNLITPIIQALA
-364 GDIANIANAIS
+364 GNIANIANAIS

-395 KKFNEQSRLLSF
+395 KKFNEQSKLLSF

-422 FDEAKVSEGF
+422 FDDEAKVSEGF

-479 KSGYGQL
+479 KSGYGQI
-486 ALWVAAIGLLALGIE
+486 ALWVAAIGSLAVGIE
-501 KVTNNWNDANIE
+501 KVVNNWNNANIE

-546 GAVIAMGVGLTGAIL
+546 GAVVAMGVGLTGAIL

-600 STNSGSGAVM
+600 STNSGGGAVM